1 MRERKVN
8 KIKEREK
15 IKEIS
20 NVRQR
25 FIVQEIKEKD
35 KGLNYYYL
43 FVFVRVIYLYLIRDL
58 YLVKLRIVVKSPKDT
73 RLNIESITGIS

>member
-8 KIKEREK
+8 KIKGREK

-25 FIVQEIKEKD
+25 FITQEIKEKD

-43 FVFVRVIYLYLIRDL
+43 FVFVRVIYLYSIRDYLLIRSSSGL
-58 YLVKLRIVVKSPKDT
+58 
-73 RLNIESITGIS
+73 GIFFYILTLAMNVS

>member
-35 KGLNYYYL
+35 KGLNYYHF
-43 FVFVRVIYLYLIRDL
+43 FVFVRVIYIYSIRDL
-58 YLVKLRIVVKSPKDT
+58 PT
-73 RLNIESITGIS
+73 